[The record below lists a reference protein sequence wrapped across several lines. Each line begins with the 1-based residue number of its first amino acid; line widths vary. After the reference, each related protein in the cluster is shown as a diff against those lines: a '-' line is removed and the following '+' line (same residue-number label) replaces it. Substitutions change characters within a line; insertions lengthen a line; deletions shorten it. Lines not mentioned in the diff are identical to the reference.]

1 MEDVPKNADQE
12 EAMPEEVAAMF
23 DLTQKKKKKKK
34 KVTEDVVKSADKTE
48 ASEAKAGAASSG
60 ATNYELDPPIYTYS
74 QLLNRV
80 VDFVTQNNPEL
91 TDKKRFTMKPPQLMR
106 VGTKKTLW
114 VNFQEICTMMRRNAD
129 HVFQF
134 MMAELG
140 TEGSIDGNKRLVIR
154 GKFVPK
160 YIESL
165 LRKYIGE
172 YVACQMCRS
181 FNTSLT
187 RDSVSRLFFVSCQDC
202 GSSRSVA
209 QIRAGFHATT
219 KADRRAVRNAT

>member
-1 MEDVPKNADQE
+1 VSERVKKNTSRRFQWL
-12 EAMPEEVAAMF
+12 
-23 DLTQKKKKKKK
+23 LT
-34 KVTEDVVKSADKTE
+34 TFLSPSTPN
-48 ASEAKAGAASSG
+48 
-60 ATNYELDPPIYTYS
+60 THY
-74 QLLNRV
+74 
-80 VDFVTQNNPEL
+80 
-91 TDKKRFTMKPPQLMR
+91 FT

-114 VNFQEICTMMRRNAD
+114 TNFQEICDMMRRGPD

-154 GKFVPK
+154 GKFVPR

-172 YVACQMCRS
+172 YVTCQMCRS
-181 FNTSLT
+181 FNTTLD
-187 RDSVSRLFFVSCQDC
+187 RDSASRLYFVHCGGC

-209 QIRAGFHATT
+209 QIRAGYHAQTR
-219 KADRRAVRNAT
+219 ADRRQIRNATA

>member
-1 MEDVPKNADQE
+1 MLILN
-12 EAMPEEVAAMF
+12 
-23 DLTQKKKKKKK
+23 DLIIF
-34 KVTEDVVKSADKTE
+34 
-48 ASEAKAGAASSG
+48 
-60 ATNYELDPPIYTYS
+60 IYI
-74 QLLNRV
+74 
-80 VDFVTQNNPEL
+80 
-91 TDKKRFTMKPPQLMR
+91 

-114 VNFQEICTMMRRNAD
+114 VNFQEICVMMKRNAD

-140 TEGSIDGNKRLVIR
+140 TEGAIDGNKRLVIR

-202 GSSRSVA
+202 GSSRSVS
-209 QIRAGFHATT
+209 QIKAGYHAVTR
-219 KADRRAVRNAT
+219 ADRRAIRNNAA

>member
-1 MEDVPKNADQE
+1 MSEFENE
-12 EAMPEEVAAMF
+12 ELNAMF
-23 DLTQKKKKKKK
+23 DLKKKKKKSK
-34 KVTEDVVKSADKTE
+34 KSDKDKESKDESNTIVGSS
-48 ASEAKAGAASSG
+48 SEPTTPTTGFGISDDTQVDTPSY
-60 ATNYELDPPIYTYS
+60 TYEL
-74 QLLNRV
+74 LLQRIFNHLIEGNPDFQNRQR
-80 VDFVTQNNPEL
+80 T
-91 TDKKRFTMKPPQLMR
+91 TMKPPSLMR

-114 VNFQEICTMMRRNAD
+114 SNFQEICSTMRRSPE

-165 LRKYIGE
+165 LRKYAQE
-172 YVACQMCRS
+172 YVTCTMCRS
-181 FNTSLT
+181 FEKTNLT
-187 RDSVSRLFFVSCQDC
+187 KDSVSRLYFLHCEAC

-209 QIRAGFHATT
+209 PIRAGYHAQIG
-219 KADRRAVRNAT
+219 RRAKK

>member
-1 MEDVPKNADQE
+1 MADEEPKEAVPD
-12 EAMPEEVAAMF
+12 EVAAMF
-23 DLTQKKKKKKK
+23 DLSLKKKKKKK
-34 KVTEDVVKSADKTE
+34 TTKKEDKDDTVAPEESVKSGEKSDAV
-48 ASEAKAGAASSG
+48 ASSG
-60 ATNYELDPPIYTYS
+60 QVFGIDPPTYS
-74 QLLNRV
+74 YLQLLNRV
-80 VDFVTQNNPEL
+80 VDFVHQNNPDL
-91 TDKKRFTMKPPQLMR
+91 ADKKRFTMKPPQLMR

-114 VNFQEICTMMRRNAD
+114 VNFQEICTMMRRNSD

-140 TEGSIDGNKRLVIR
+140 TEGAIDGNKRLVIR

-181 FNTSLT
+181 FNTTLT

-209 QIRAGFHATT
+209 QIRAGYHAVT
-219 KADRRAVRNAT
+219 KADRRAARNA

>member
-1 MEDVPKNADQE
+1 MAETE
-12 EAMPEEVAAMF
+12 EAVPDEVAAMF
-23 DLTQKKKKKKK
+23 DLSLKKKKKKK
-34 KVTEDVVKSADKTE
+34 TKTEKTE
-48 ASEAKAGAASSG
+48 ADAPKEAAGEGGDALDSEVAASSIEF
-60 ATNYELDPPIYTYS
+60 ELDAPIYTYA

-80 VDFVTQNNPEL
+80 VDFVHQNNPEL

-114 VNFQEICTMMRRNAD
+114 VNFQEICRMMGRNAD

-140 TEGSIDGNKRLVIR
+140 VEGSIDGNKRLVIR

-172 YVACQMCRS
+172 YVACLMCRS
-181 FNTSLT
+181 FSTSLT

-202 GSSRSVA
+202 GSTRSVA
-209 QIRAGFHATT
+209 QIRAGYHATT
-219 KADRRAVRNAT
+219 KADRRAVRNAS